1 MEQIKNYTN
10 CPVCEYSEFSNHLT
24 VTDHMITKE
33 VFAIVYCISCGFHF
47 TNPIPSEEVVGNY
60 YKSENYI
67 SHSSSNTGLI
77 NKAYNLVRNITLK
90 RKVKLVSRL
99 AQGKELL
106 DIGAGTGHFLNAAK
120 GASFI
125 VQGLEPDEDAKKF
138 AKSEFLLSLEDLE
151 EIVKIESNSKDV
163 ITMWHVLEHVFHLKR
178 DLSEFVRVLNDD
190 GVFIVAVPNMSSW
203 DAKHYGAFWA
213 AYDVPRHLY
222 HFQESTIKN
231 LFSQFN
237 LDCVEVLPMKFD
249 SFYVSMLSEKYKSG
263 NIFSGIINGLKS
275 NLKAKNNGYSSQIYV
290 FKKNKAI

>member
-1 MEQIKNYTN
+1 MEQLKNYTN
-10 CPVCEYSEFSNHLT
+10 CPVCEYSEFLNHLT

-33 VFAIVYCISCGFHF
+33 VFTIVNCNSCGFHF
-47 TNPIPSEEVVGNY
+47 TNPVPSEEVVGNY

-77 NKAYNLVRNITLK
+77 NKAYNLVRNITLR

-138 AKSEFLLSLEDLE
+138 AKSEFSLSLEDLE

-275 NLKAKNNGYSSQIYV
+275 NLKAKNNGYSSQIYI